1 MTNEELVTAI
11 RQGRSD
17 YLELWEQ
24 TKPFI
29 AQQAARLLRSYGGY
43 IPGVGIDDLIQSGYF
58 ALIAAVESFDESR
71 GKSFIGWLALS
82 LKVTFAETCGYRTS
96 RREPLN
102 AAISLD
108 APIGDEP
115 DAPSLIDL
123 LPDPSDAV
131 TDAEEEIY
139 LEQLH
144 AALEKAI
151 NTLPPQAAAVI
162 RGYFWNSQTLE
173 AIGQQQGISTAR
185 TAQIKND
192 ALSRLRRESRKR
204 DAALSGF
211 IESRT
216 PYYKRVTVQEFQ
228 RTGTSAVESL
238 VIFREDLEKREARK
252 IC

>member
-1 MTNEELVTAI
+1 MTNEELVKAV
-11 RQGRSD
+11 RQGRSE
-17 YLELWEQ
+17 YVEIWERVE
-24 TKPFI
+24 PFI
-29 AQQAARLLRSYGGY
+29 RQQAARLLRSYGGY

-144 AALEKAI
+144 EKAI
-151 NTLPPQAAAVI
+151 SILPDKAAAIV
-162 RGYFWNSQTLE
+162 RGFFWDNQTLE
-173 AIGQQQGISTAR
+173 AIGQGQGISTAR

-204 DAALSGF
+204 DNALSGF

>member
-1 MTNEELVTAI
+1 MTNEELVKAV
-11 RQGRSD
+11 RQGRNE
-17 YLELWEQ
+17 YREIWERVE
-24 TKPFI
+24 PFI
-29 AQQAARLLRSYGGY
+29 SQQAARLLRSYGGY

-115 DAPSLIDL
+115 DAALLIDL
-123 LPDPSDAV
+123 LPDLTASDDF
-131 TDAEEEIY
+131 TDAEERIY
-139 LEQLH
+139 QQELH

-151 NTLPPQAAAVI
+151 SILPPQAAAIV
-162 RGYFWNSQTLE
+162 RGYFWNGQTLE
-173 AIGQQQGISTAR
+173 AIGQGQGISTAR
-185 TAQIKND
+185 TAQIKNA

-238 VIFREDLEKREARK
+238 VIFREDLEKRE
-252 IC
+252 II